1 MPAFTPAITFSVRL
15 PDFEASV
22 TRYDPLKE
30 AQEVVEV
37 SYVAEASIAAVRGVS
52 SGLTVSARGVA
63 VVTIAELEAI
73 YGKAYATLTT
83 LQFHRQVLK
92 LAREKAETQIKAA
105 AAALYK
111 GEAP

>member
-63 VVTIAELEAI
+63 VVTIIFAPVP
-73 YGKAYATLTT
+73 
-83 LQFHRQVLK
+83 QHRL
-92 LAREKAETQIKAA
+92 REKYPPEMPLFFQHPGKH
-105 AAALYK
+105 
-111 GEAP
+111 